1 MKKSLF
7 NILGAAAMLGIT
19 LSSFQGCKIGD
30 PLEGVAISIKADAV
44 AAPSELIIRDAKNQT
59 IVAGTV
65 PVTISGPGAPYV
77 YSSGASKTIFLF
89 EGAISFSIRKGTPVS
104 ASNPIKFTVNVN
116 LPGYLPLEYP
126 ITLTSLDP
134 IRTDIYVVSFDNPP
148 AGAKGEEKTVTT
160 GSDGKTTDT
169 SSISIPATAEKTEA
183 LKIAIEA
190 GTQLLDKDGQPVTG
204 AVEAKVLQFTTGTK
218 ESYLSFPGG
227 FDFSGVKDANGNPTQ
242 EGSFEPAGW
251 IDMSMTAG
259 GKSVTDF
266 SKPLN
271 VSMEISEDQINPLTQ
286 AKYKSGDVIDI
297 YSKSEGENWVKE
309 GTATIAL
316 NSNNRLEAQM
326 PVKHLS
332 NWAVGI
338 IAPNCGQEF
347 ILKIGLKVG
356 YSQKILNISEIYT
369 MDNTFIY
376 IPWSNTYIIEGEYP
390 GGQTHNLNTEFIPKA
405 NSIYELVLDNVIIYE
420 GKLCGTLVDAGDVAT
435 PGKVTSILEV
445 KCTNG
450 SQIILPENYTVYYIN
465 EATYL
470 GSANP
475 NDPAQPGRRVAPRDG
490 AIVQTGGGTVEWL
503 RASME
508 TVTIDGKTYNK
519 LQLPETT
526 IENGQK
532 YRFSVYYNDGSKETR
547 EDYITETI
555 VDKTQTQQ
563 VSIMLSKCPI

>member
-1 MKKSLF
+1 MKKNIFSLVALLVV
-7 NILGAAAMLGIT
+7 LGSSLLFLDACKLKNPTEGI
-19 LSSFQGCKIGD
+19 I
-30 PLEGVAISIKADAV
+30 ISIKADAV
-44 AAPSELIIRDAKNQT
+44 TAPSELIIRDAKNQT

-77 YSSGASKTIFLF
+77 YSSGASKTIYLF

-134 IRTDIYVVSFDNPP
+134 IRTDIYVVSFNNPP

-338 IAPNCGQEF
+338 IAPKCGQEF

-356 YSQKILNISEIYT
+356 YNVKFVKIFEVLLT
-369 MDNTFIY
+369 DGTFI
-376 IPWSNTYIIEGEYP
+376 PKKEFFVWEWEYP
-390 GGQTHNLNTEFIPKA
+390 GGQTHNINTRFEPNA
-405 NSIYELVLDNVIIYE
+405 NSIYMLVLDGVTIYE

-563 VSIMLSKCPI
+563 VSIVLSKCPI